1 MIITTGNPV
10 SLTTSEHRNQTAAM
24 LPPSKVAL
32 AVRGGVHSGL
42 GITKTS
48 GMGFMIAAGRAIVC
62 PASPSAGPY
71 TVSVLDPETMSFAP
85 GDATRDRIDIVAVK
99 VDESP
104 DNATPASL
112 VILQGEYPVTGL
124 PVPPTVPPAHEPLF
138 QVPVDAGVSGG
149 TGGWTPARA
158 TDLRRQLASIGSY
171 IPVRSISERDEL
183 LPYDGLTVMRLDLG
197 GSIDR
202 YVDGRWRGNTDWI
215 YADMSP
221 NWTPVLAASDP
232 RYHFTRLRCKVVGD
246 GTQLSLWGE
255 IKYTGSGDVRE
266 GMVIGKIPANSK
278 ITPEENSWII
288 GTDNLYSGFCLIQV
302 TKAGEVKVGPRPN
315 GKVFM
320 FQGTVPLDFSK

>member
-24 LPPSKVAL
+24 LPPAKVAL
-32 AVRGGVHSGL
+32 AVRGGIHSGL

-48 GMGFMIAAGRAIVC
+48 GMGFRIAAGRAIVC

-85 GDATRDRIDIVAVK
+85 GDVSRDRIDIVAVK

-104 DNATPASL
+104 DNATPASI
-112 VILQGEYPVTGL
+112 VILQGAYPVTGL
-124 PVPPTVPPAHEPLF
+124 PVAPAVPAAHEPLF
-138 QVPVDAGVSGG
+138 QVPIPAGVSGG
-149 TGGWTPARA
+149 TGGWTPASA

-171 IPVRSISERDEL
+171 IPVRSVSERDQL
-183 LPYDGLTVMRLDLG
+183 LAYDGLTVMRLDLG

-215 YADMSP
+215 YCDLSP
-221 NWTPVLAASDP
+221 KWTPILPSNHALYN
-232 RYHFTRLRCKVVGD
+232 RTRLRCKVVGD
-246 GTQLSLWGE
+246 GGQLAIWGE
-255 IKYTGSGDVRE
+255 LKYTGTDAVTE
-266 GMVIGKIPANSK
+266 GMVMGKIPASSK
-278 ITPEENSWII
+278 ITPEDGIWII
-288 GTDNLYSGFCLIQV
+288 GTDDNYSGFILITV
-302 TKAGEVKVGPRPN
+302 SKNGEIRVGPRPT

-320 FQGTVPLDFSK
+320 FQGVAPMDYT